1 MSIIVRPTLCYHKF
15 RGLDLIHDSVYFVDP
30 SAPPALVVSL
40 QWLRLAKAVKGAALD
55 VLDERIDPPQ
65 GFLVLGLPVEVILPA
80 FGEKQ
85 QIKHRPPPSS
95 PAPLRTF

>member
-1 MSIIVRPTLCYHKF
+1 MCPALCDYY
-15 RGLDLIHDSVYFVDP
+15 LPSLSLIHNSVYFIDS

-65 GFLVLGLPVEVILPA
+65 GFLVLVLPVEVILSA